1 MEVFY
6 GRDILLLAPLLLL
19 CGMQLLWML
28 IPAGRIKVPNRA
40 LDLLVCGC
48 ITLAVGT
55 LLRQYPWTTM
65 PTQTD
70 SSVFLYIG
78 KQMHLG
84 KTPYID
90 LFDHK
95 GPALYFIQYL
105 GYASWPGS
113 IAGGVWILEMISF
126 FLLTLMMLKIAGF
139 ATEDR
144 RNAYLASILVLL
156 VCAFKLYQGGNYTEE
171 HALLWITLSA
181 YIFFS
186 FFRTGNYTKGQLF
199 LLGFSCMAV
208 LLQQANLVTVWVAF
222 VPLVMIRLIREKRY
236 REIWTC
242 MLLFLLGMMAALLPV
257 LIWAAWK
264 GCLKEMWHYY
274 IVFNLTYSENMAP
287 GPAGYLQLTRNNLMR
302 IWPGILAMA
311 VSLVY
316 ERKNRL
322 QWLNLWF
329 FVVSLVLMQLSGRD
343 SLYYLLILLPALIL
357 PAAGLF
363 DALQCLLYRRVN
375 REKNTAVIV
384 LCCLLLATAAVAHRA
399 VSNLRPRYNDGVVAY
414 LTEQTEEQDD
424 VLIIGNYAWP
434 YLAADRATQNR
445 FFFQWPPI
453 QVSDEL
459 YQEFLAEL
467 NQHPSDYI
475 ILAEHEN
482 AELKIPGE
490 GKIDNMLEMLTAEG
504 YRKEQ
509 HEGFSAYI
517 APWKQQ

>member
-1 MEVFY
+1 MELFY

-19 CGMQLLWML
+19 CGIQLLWML
-28 IPAGRIKVPNRA
+28 IPAGRISVPDRV
-40 LDLLVCGC
+40 LDLIVCC
-48 ITLAVGT
+48 CVTLAVGT

-84 KTPYID
+84 KIPYVD

-105 GYASWPGS
+105 GYAIWPGS
-113 IAGGVWILEMISF
+113 VAGGVWLLEMVSF
-126 FLLTLMMLKIAGF
+126 FLLALIMLKIACF
-139 ATEDR
+139 AADDH
-144 RNAYLASILVLL
+144 RNAYLAIILVLL

-186 FFRTGNYTKGQLF
+186 FFRTGNYTARQLF
-199 LLGFSCMAV
+199 LLGFSCMVV

-222 VPLVMIRLIREKRY
+222 VPLVIIRLVREKRY

-242 MLLFLLGMMAALLPV
+242 ILLFVLGMLAAFLPV
-257 LIWAAWK
+257 LIWAVWK

-287 GPAGYLQLTRNNLMR
+287 GLAGYLQLTRNNLMR
-302 IWPGILAMA
+302 IWPGILAIA
-311 VSLVY
+311 VSLVH
-316 ERKNRL
+316 ERKNKL

-329 FVVSLVLMQLSGRD
+329 FFVSLVLMQLSGRD

-357 PAAGLF
+357 PAAGFF
-363 DALQCLLYRRVN
+363 DALQHLLYRKIG

-384 LCCLLLATAAVAHRA
+384 LCCLLLASAAVAHRA
-399 VSNLRPRYNDGVVAY
+399 VSNLRPRYNDGVVPY
-414 LTEQTEEQDD
+414 LADQTEKNDD

-434 YLAADRATQNR
+434 YLAADRTTQNR

-459 YQEFLAEL
+459 YQEFLSEV
-467 NQHPSDYI
+467 NQHPSDFV

-490 GKIDNMLEMLTAEG
+490 GKIDDMLEMLMEKG
-504 YRKEQ
+504 YQKEQ

-517 APWKQQ
+517 APWKQ